1 MILLHNYKSVAV
13 RRFSRIKKISIKS
26 EHNFKIADGSDRPPR
41 SADMTAS
48 TKSPQ
53 PTAARGIASRLSL
66 AAKLYAIFALFAVLT
81 AAITALSEYN
91 TRSNTELTEA
101 VATASRAALNV
112 ERVNS
117 LVYAVVMESRG
128 VYMSSDVTTVKKYGE
143 GLLKFN
149 ERLLAVVKNWEA
161 LVQADDAEQFATFK
175 KRIDQ
180 FVDFRKELVRR
191 GVEIGPAA
199 GREWGDNDANR
210 EVRSALNKDLEALSR
225 VYAERSKKLAQQT
238 DAHHMLAFV
247 LTCLGGMA
255 LVVVIIGVLIIAR
268 SIARPLSAITDTI
281 KRVAEGAEGVEVPHT
296 GRADEIGAL
305 ARAIQIFQQAM
316 DRNRNLNS
324 QVLQDSQTR
333 DLRARQIEASVD
345 AFREAIG
352 GVLRAV
358 TDNATSMRS
367 TAETIASVSSDA
379 SGRAVAA
386 SGATEQAS
394 HNVSAV
400 AGAAEELSASVEEIG
415 RQVRQS
421 AGAVEQAGLRTE
433 KSIAEIEGLAAAT
446 QRIDGVLSL
455 IQAIA
460 EQTNLLALNATI
472 EAARAGDAGR
482 GFAVVAHEVKALAE
496 QTAKATAEIGQ
507 NVHLIQTSTR
517 NSVDAV
523 REIGNAV
530 REINEVTSI
539 IASAIGQQDAA
550 TREISA
556 NAQLAA
562 QGNGTLVVNIGS
574 LSDAI
579 GTTSTAAASVLTAS
593 SDLTAT
599 AETLS
604 REVEKFFR
612 DLRADS
618 NEQRQTGT

>member
-1 MILLHNYKSVAV
+1 MAEIAKSSPS
-13 RRFSRIKKISIKS
+13 FSGGAMS
-26 EHNFKIADGSDRPPR
+26 
-41 SADMTAS
+41 
-48 TKSPQ
+48 
-53 PTAARGIASRLSL
+53 SRLSL
-66 AAKLYAIFALFAVLT
+66 AAKLYAIFALFAVLV
-81 AAITALSEYN
+81 AAMTALSDYN
-91 TRSNTELTEA
+91 TRQNAALTEA

-112 ERVNS
+112 ERVDS
-117 LVYAVVMESRG
+117 LVSAVVMESRG
-128 VYMSSDVTTVKKYGE
+128 VYMSTEPAVVKKYGE

-149 ERLLAVVKNWEA
+149 ERILDVVKNWQA
-161 LVQADDAEQFATFK
+161 LVQADDSEQFATFK
-175 KRIDQ
+175 KRIEQ
-180 FVDFRKELVRR
+180 FIEFRKELVRR
-191 GVEIGPAA
+191 GVEINAAA

-210 EVRSALNKDLEALSR
+210 AVRSALNKDLEALSK
-225 VYAERSKKLAQQT
+225 VYAERSRKLAQQT
-238 DAHHMLAFV
+238 DTNHTMAFV
-247 LTCLGGMA
+247 LTCLGGLA
-255 LVVVIIGVLIIAR
+255 LVVVVIGVLIIAR
-268 SIARPLSAITDTI
+268 SVARPLSAITDTI
-281 KRVAEGAEGVEVPHT
+281 KRVADGAEGVEVPHT

-324 QVLQDSQTR
+324 QVLQDSQAR
-333 DLRARQIEASVD
+333 DQRARQMEASVD

-394 HNVSAV
+394 NNVSAV
-400 AGAAEELSASVEEIG
+400 ASAAEELSASVEEIG

-433 KSIAEIEGLAAAT
+433 KSITEIEGLAAAT
-446 QRIDGVLSL
+446 QRIDGVLAL

-507 NVHLIQTSTR
+507 NVSLIQTSTR

-523 REIGNAV
+523 REIGAAV
-530 REINEVTSI
+530 REINEVTSN
-539 IASAIGQQDAA
+539 IAGAIGQQDAA

-574 LSDAI
+574 LSDAM
-579 GTTSTAAASVLTAS
+579 GKTSTAAASVLTAS

-604 REVEKFFR
+604 REVEQFFGN
-612 DLRADS
+612 LRADPLDGLK
-618 NEQRQTGT
+618 RTGT

>member
-1 MILLHNYKSVAV
+1 M
-13 RRFSRIKKISIKS
+13 
-26 EHNFKIADGSDRPPR
+26 
-41 SADMTAS
+41 S
-48 TKSPQ
+48 TD
-53 PTAARGIASRLSL
+53 PT
-66 AAKLYAIFALFAVLT
+66 V
-81 AAITALSEYN
+81 
-91 TRSNTELTEA
+91 
-101 VATASRAALNV
+101 
-112 ERVNS
+112 
-117 LVYAVVMESRG
+117 
-128 VYMSSDVTTVKKYGE
+128 VKKYGD

-149 ERLLAVVKNWEA
+149 DRILEVVKNWQA
-161 LVQADDAEQFATFK
+161 LVQADDTEQFATFK
-175 KRIDQ
+175 KRIEQ
-180 FVDFRKELVRR
+180 FVEFRKELVRR
-191 GVEIGPAA
+191 GVEINAAA

-225 VYAERSKKLAQQT
+225 VYAERSRKLVQQT
-238 DAHHMLAFV
+238 DANHV
-247 LTCLGGMA
+247 MA
-255 LVVVIIGVLIIAR
+255 LVLTGLGVLALAVVVIGVLIISR
-268 SIARPLSAITDTI
+268 SVARPLSVITDTI
-281 KRVAEGAEGVEVPHT
+281 KRVADGAEGVEVPHT
-296 GRADEIGAL
+296 NRADEIGAL
-305 ARAIQIFQQAM
+305 ARAIKIFQEAM

-324 QVLQDSQTR
+324 QVLEDSRSREERTR
-333 DLRARQIEASVD
+333 HIEASVD

-358 TDNATSMRS
+358 ADNATSMRG
-367 TAETIASVSSDA
+367 TAETIANVASDA

-394 HNVSAV
+394 NNVSAV
-400 AGAAEELSASVEEIG
+400 ASAAEELSASVEEIG

-433 KSIAEIEGLAAAT
+433 KSITEIEGLAAAT
-446 QRIDGVLSL
+446 QRIDGVLNL

-507 NVHLIQTSTR
+507 NVGLIQTSTK

-530 REINEVTSI
+530 REINDVTSN
-539 IASAIGQQDAA
+539 IANAISQQDTA
-550 TREISA
+550 TREISQ

-574 LSDAI
+574 LSEAI
-579 GTTSTAAASVLTAS
+579 GKTSTAASSVLTAS

-599 AETLS
+599 AATLS
-604 REVEKFFR
+604 REVEKFFGN
-612 DLRADS
+612 LRADPLADVK
-618 NEQRQTGT
+618 RTGT

>member
-1 MILLHNYKSVAV
+1 M
-13 RRFSRIKKISIKS
+13 
-26 EHNFKIADGSDRPPR
+26 ADI
-41 SADMTAS
+41 
-48 TKSPQ
+48 TKSPG
-53 PTAARGIASRLSL
+53 PAPVRALTSRLSL
-66 AAKLYAIFALFAVLT
+66 AAKLYSIFALFAVLV
-81 AAITALSEYN
+81 AAITALSDYN
-91 TRSNTELTEA
+91 SRQNAALTDA
-101 VATASRAALNV
+101 VATASRAAINV

-128 VYMSSDVTTVKKYGE
+128 VYMSTDTAVVKKYGE

-149 ERLLAVVKNWEA
+149 DRILEVVKSWQA
-161 LVQADDAEQFATFK
+161 LVQADDSEQFAIFK
-175 KRIDQ
+175 KRIEQ

-191 GVEIGPAA
+191 GVEVSPAA

-225 VYAERSKKLAQQT
+225 VYTERGKKLAQQA
-238 DAHHMLAFV
+238 DANHMMALV
-247 LTCLGGMA
+247 LTCLGVLAMA
-255 LVVVIIGVLIIAR
+255 VVVIGVLIISR

-281 KRVAEGAEGVEVPHT
+281 KRVAEGAEGVEVPHADR
-296 GRADEIGAL
+296 GDEIGAL
-305 ARAIQIFQQAM
+305 ARAIKIFQEAM
-316 DRNRNLNS
+316 ERNRNLNS
-324 QVLQDSQTR
+324 QVVEES
-333 DLRARQIEASVD
+333 RARDQRARHIEASVD

-358 TDNATSMRS
+358 ALNATSMRG
-367 TAETIASVSSDA
+367 TAETIASVASDA

-394 HNVSAV
+394 SNVSAV
-400 AGAAEELSASVEEIG
+400 ASAAEELSISVEEIG

-433 KSIAEIEGLAAAT
+433 KSITEIEGLAAAT
-446 QRIDGVLSL
+446 QRIDGVLNL

-507 NVHLIQTSTR
+507 NVGLIQTSTK

-530 REINEVTSI
+530 REINDVTTN
-539 IASAIGQQDAA
+539 IANAISQQDAA
-550 TREISA
+550 TREISQ

-574 LSDAI
+574 LSDAM
-579 GTTSTAAASVLTAS
+579 GKTSTAAASVLTAS

-604 REVEKFFR
+604 REVEKFFGN
-612 DLRADS
+612 LRADPLDGMK
-618 NEQRQTGT
+618 RTGT